1 MMLFID
7 CVALVFV
14 SALIVRGVARVAE
27 EDWLAGTVEPSLR
40 LTDDHDQS

>member
-1 MMLFID
+1 MMLFFS

-14 SALIVRGVARVAE
+14 SVLIVRGVARVAD
-27 EDWLAGTVEPSLR
+27 EDWLAGNVEPSLR